1 MIEMFHRKN
10 DFFLVMNEID
20 PNPRTTYIVALQAW
34 TLYDDKAHL
43 DILLHC
49 GDVQLHLVRS

>member
-1 MIEMFHRKN
+1 MIC
-10 DFFLVMNEID
+10 FFVMNEID